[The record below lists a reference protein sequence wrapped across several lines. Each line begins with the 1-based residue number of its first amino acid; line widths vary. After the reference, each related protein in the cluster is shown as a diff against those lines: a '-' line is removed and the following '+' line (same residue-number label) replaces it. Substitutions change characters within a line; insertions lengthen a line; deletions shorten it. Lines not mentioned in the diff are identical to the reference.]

1 LTTPAGSRPA
11 PRVLVIG
18 LDAADREL
26 IEQWEHQG
34 LLPTISK
41 MKSSGTWAS
50 LQTTAEIVHVSAW
63 PSIFTGTTPDKHGL
77 YHAYVMQ
84 PGQQAPVRPR
94 PDLCPVPFLWKTLDE
109 HGKRCIV
116 MDAFLTCPLQNFGG
130 IQIVDWGTWTWFW
143 QQTILPA
150 SLGKQI
156 AERFGP
162 YPAED
167 HSKVGMT
174 PPPDPKGFH
183 DRLLAAV
190 ARKTAVTKW
199 LLTTQEWDFFL
210 VVFGES
216 HPAGHYFWHFHD
228 PDYVAHSPADSVQM
242 RNALR
247 DVYVALDGAIGEILR
262 VAGEDTLV
270 CLVSGDG
277 MGPNY
282 SASHMLSPL
291 LERMR
296 LLNEPSGDATAA
308 NATQNKPAQGRRD
321 LLATLRGLIPKPVR
335 AAISR
340 RLLPRSVNEKLSMRW
355 KTARIAW
362 DRTRAFPIENAN
374 EGYIRINLQGREPEG
389 TVQPGT
395 DYHAL
400 CDALVETARAMVN
413 PVDGRRAAHA
423 VHKTHEIFNGPCRD
437 QMPDVIINWDPD
449 ARVTTRLYS
458 ERWGKLESEHAG
470 YAVTPYYTGNHRPN
484 AFMAVVGPGVGPGL
498 VLEGASI
505 LDLAPTVLARFGLT
519 APAHMDGRVLD
530 ELTATETV
538 QPHS

>member
-1 LTTPAGSRPA
+1 LTATAGAHAA
-11 PRVLVIG
+11 PRVLLIG
-18 LDAADREL
+18 LDAGDREL
-26 IEQWEHQG
+26 IEQWEQEG

-41 MKSSGTWAS
+41 MKSAGTWAR

-63 PSIFTGTTPDKHGL
+63 PSTFTGTTPDKHGL

-84 PGQQAPVRPR
+84 PGQQTPTRPR
-94 PDLCPVPFLWKTLDE
+94 PDLCPVPFLWKVLDE

-116 MDAFLTCPLQNFGG
+116 IDAFLTCPLQTFSGV
-130 IQIVDWGTWTWFW
+130 QIVDWGSWTWFW

-150 SLGKQI
+150 ALGKQI
-156 AERFGP
+156 AARFGS

-190 ARKTAVTKW
+190 NKKTEVAKW
-199 LLTTQEWDFFL
+199 LMTTQDWDFFL

-228 PDYVAHSPADSVQM
+228 TDYVAHPSTSTEQM
-242 RNALR
+242 RTALR
-247 DVYVALDGAIGEILR
+247 DVYIALDGAIGELLKI
-262 VAGEDTLV
+262 ADHNTMV

-282 SASHMLSPL
+282 SGSHILGPL
-291 LERMR
+291 LERMH
-296 LLNEPSGDATAA
+296 LLNESSNEAATNGPPAA
-308 NATQNKPAQGRRD
+308 PARARRD
-321 LLATLRGLIPKPVR
+321 LLAMLRGLIPKPVR

-355 KTARIAW
+355 KTAGIAW

-374 EGYIRINLQGREPEG
+374 EGYIRVNLRGREPQG
-389 TVQPGT
+389 TVQPGN
-395 DYHAL
+395 DYHVL
-400 CDALVETARAMVN
+400 CNTLVETARTMVN
-413 PVDGRRAAHA
+413 PANGRPAAHA
-423 VHKTHEIFNGPCRD
+423 VHKTDELYDGPCRD
-437 QMPDVIINWDPD
+437 HMPDVIINWDP
-449 ARVTTRLYS
+449 AAQVTTQLS
-458 ERWGKLESEHAG
+458 TSNWGELKTENAG

-484 AFMAVVGPGVGPGL
+484 AFAVLVGPGIAAGQILG
-498 VLEGASI
+498 GASI
-505 LDLAPTVLARFGLT
+505 LDLAPTILARFGIA
-519 APAHMDGRVLD
+519 APAHMDGRVLS
-530 ELTATETV
+530 ELTSAEMLI
-538 QPHS
+538 P